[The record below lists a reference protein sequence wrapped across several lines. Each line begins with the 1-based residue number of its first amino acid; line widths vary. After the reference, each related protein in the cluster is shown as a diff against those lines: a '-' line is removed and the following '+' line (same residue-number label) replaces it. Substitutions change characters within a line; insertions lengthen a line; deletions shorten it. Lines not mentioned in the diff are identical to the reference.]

1 MSNKI
6 YNVYS
11 TPVHMYD
18 TYLETVSTTDDKP
31 DFIVLPSG
39 KKLTYEQLEK
49 VVTKIQELYFPEDL
63 I

>member
-6 YNVYS
+6 HNVYS
-11 TPVHMYD
+11 TPVSTYD
-18 TYLETVSTTDDKP
+18 IYTGTVSITDDKP
-31 DFIVLPSG
+31 NFIVLPSG

-63 I
+63 L